1 MRVFGFRMVSLVV
14 LLFWGAGCAI
24 LAADRGPEAQLQ
36 ARLETLEARLAT
48 LEHEAAPIAP
58 VVTRARAAIALVWGT
73 YTFVDEAGRPLR
85 HVLDK
90 AGEPIADPQGVPL
103 VDLEGTGAV
112 AVTNYSGTAF
122 LVGPRGEL
130 LTNRHIAEPWWED
143 EASEPLLTAGLR
155 PLFIRLRAFFPDAR
169 EAIPIEVIR
178 VAAEQDIALVR
189 TLGWTPAAEP
199 LRLHPRPED
208 LEDGQ
213 PVLLMGYPT
222 GLDALL
228 AKIDDSERKVL
239 EAETGPCSYATAEW
253 LAHNRR
259 LRPTITGGYLWE
271 VLPHILVYDAR
282 TKGGGSGGPLL
293 DRQGRVVGVNA
304 AFLPEFM
311 GGNFGVP
318 IPFGQTLLAG
328 GGLAAHAPTHE
339 TPELLAGG
347 NTLEEQPTTACSVER
362 TASGRR

>member
-36 ARLETLEARLAT
+36 ARLETLEARLLN
-48 LEHEAAPIAP
+48 LEREAAPIAP
-58 VVTRARAAIALVWGT
+58 VVSRARPAIALVWGT

-85 HVLDK
+85 HMLNE

-122 LVGPRGEL
+122 LVGPNGEL

-143 EASEPLLTAGLR
+143 EASEPLLSAGLQ
-155 PLFIRLRAFFPDAR
+155 PVFIRLRIFFADSR
-169 EAIPIEVIR
+169 EAVPIEVIR
-178 VAAEQDIALVR
+178 VDAEQDIALAR
-189 TLGWTPAAEP
+189 TLGWTPVAEP
-199 LRLHPRPED
+199 LHPRPEE

-228 AKIDDSERKVL
+228 AKIEDSEWKTL
-239 EAETGPCSYATAEW
+239 QAETGPCSYATAER
-253 LAHNRR
+253 LARNGR

-271 VLPHILVYDAR
+271 VLPHVLVYDAR
-282 TKGGGSGGPLL
+282 TRGGGSGGPLL

-328 GGLAAHAPTHE
+328 GGLAAHAPTRE

-347 NTLEEQPTTACSVER
+347 NTLEEQPITACSVER
-362 TASGRR
+362 TARGRR